1 VTSQGLLGQKLAVP
15 LTSLII
21 ATVLTLQA
29 SVTFRAWLRS
39 FSVPPSLTRMLSPPT
54 LWPFVDY
61 PMYSRPH
68 YEGEPIPQ
76 VRIVGTLDDGT
87 EVWIRPGDVGLDS
100 WHFKIHLVRGLD
112 TNNAARVRE
121 LVHLY
126 EARHNGRLIGLR
138 LENHPLILSRD
149 GIRPGPP
156 EVHQNLSFEAR
167 RP

>member
-1 VTSQGLLGQKLAVP
+1 VTNQSLLGQRLAVP

-39 FSVPPSLTRMLSPPT
+39 LSLPPSLTSMLSPPT

-68 YEGEPIPQ
+68 YEGEPIAQ
-76 VRIVGTLDDGT
+76 FRISGTLEDGT
-87 EVWIRPGDVGLDS
+87 EVWIKPGDVGLDA
-100 WHFKIHLVRGLD
+100 WHFSIHFVRGLGSND
-112 TNNAARVRE
+112 AARVKD
-121 LVHLY
+121 LVRLY
-126 EARHNGRLIGLR
+126 QARHNRRLVGLR

-156 EVHQNLSFEAR
+156 EVRQNLSFEAR
-167 RP
+167 KL